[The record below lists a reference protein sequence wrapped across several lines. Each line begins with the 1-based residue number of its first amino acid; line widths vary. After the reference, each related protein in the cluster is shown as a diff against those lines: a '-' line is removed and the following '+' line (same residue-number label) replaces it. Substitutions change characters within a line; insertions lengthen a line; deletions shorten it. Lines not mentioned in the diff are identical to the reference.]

1 MITFARLSRGL
12 ARAAA
17 PLALAGVVAS
27 AAAAGAEVTRL
38 SDRVAFAEGS
48 GVTGAV
54 REECGLESALP
65 EYVRS
70 AARDVELVSGP
81 ASGPRT
87 LELSIREV
95 HAPGGGPF
103 SGPKSM
109 TVEATL
115 RAGGRVVATARSHR
129 VTAEPFGGTCGQLRK
144 VARAI
149 AGDLAAW
156 LASPSN
162 DAALGDAR

>member
-1 MITFARLSRGL
+1 MSN
-12 ARAAA
+12 ARAA
-17 PLALAGVVAS
+17 VAS
-27 AAAAGAEVTRL
+27 TTCLAALLSLAAGAAAEPVRL

-48 GVTGAV
+48 GVTRAV
-54 REECGLESALP
+54 REECGLERGLP

-70 AARDVELVSGP
+70 AARDVELVSGA

-87 LELSIREV
+87 LDLHVTEV

-103 SGPKSM
+103 SGPKAM

-115 RAGGRVVATARSHR
+115 REGGRVVATARSRR
-129 VTAEPFGGTCGQLRK
+129 VTAEPFGGTCDQLRK

-149 AGDLAAW
+149 ASDLAAW
-156 LASPSN
+156 LASPSKG
-162 DAALGDAR
+162 ATLGDAP

>member
-1 MITFARLSRGL
+1 MSNAPTTVASKVLL
-12 ARAAA
+12 AAA
-17 PLALAGVVAS
+17 LSLG
-27 AAAAGAEVTRL
+27 AAAGATAEPIRL
-38 SDRVAFAEGS
+38 SDRVDFAEGS
-48 GVTGAV
+48 GVTRAV
-54 REECGLESALP
+54 REECGLERGLP

-87 LELSIREV
+87 LELRIREV

-115 RAGGRVVATARSHR
+115 REGGRVAGTARSR
-129 VTAEPFGGTCGQLRK
+129 RMTAEPFGGTCDQLRK

-156 LASPSN
+156 LASPRN
-162 DAALGDAR
+162 DAVLGDQP

>member
-1 MITFARLSRGL
+1 MSN
-12 ARAAA
+12 ARAA
-17 PLALAGVVAS
+17 VAS
-27 AAAAGAEVTRL
+27 TTCLATLLSLAAAGAAAEPVRL

-48 GVTGAV
+48 GVTRAV
-54 REECGLESALP
+54 REECGLERGLP

-70 AARDVELVSGP
+70 AARDVELVSGA

-87 LELSIREV
+87 LDLHVTEV

-103 SGPKSM
+103 SGPKAM

-115 RAGGRVVATARSHR
+115 REGGRVVATARSRR
-129 VTAEPFGGTCGQLRK
+129 VTAEPFGGTCDQLRK

-149 AGDLAAW
+149 ASDLAAW
-156 LASPSN
+156 LASPSKG
-162 DAALGDAR
+162 ATLGDAP